1 MIAKRVYKIL
11 SKIRYFKEDIVNNF
25 IFKIMGVNV
34 TGKPKNI
41 RGIVT
46 IRSNCKGSISLG
58 GNITIMSGK
67 KYNIIGNDF
76 RTVFRTIQ
84 NGKIVLGNNVGISNS
99 TIVSAE
105 AVTIEDNVM
114 IGGNCQIFDTD
125 FHPIAYSD
133 RLEHDADGGKSKSIR
148 IKEGAFIGANSM
160 VLKGVTIGRHSVI
173 GAGSVVTKDVPDG
186 EIWAGNP
193 AIYIRKVSE

>member
-1 MIAKRVYKIL
+1 MITKKVYRIL
-11 SKIRYFKEDIVNNF
+11 SEIRYLREDVVNKF

-46 IRSNCKGSISLG
+46 IRSSRKGSINLG
-58 GNITIMSGK
+58 NNVTIMSGK

-76 RTVFRTIQ
+76 RTVFRTLR
-84 NGKIVLGNNVGISNS
+84 NGKIELGSNVGISNS

-105 AVTIEDNVM
+105 TVIIEDNVM

-125 FHPIAYSD
+125 FHPIAYLD
-133 RLEHDADGGKSKSIR
+133 RLEHDAEGGKSKPIR

-160 VLKGVTIGRHSVI
+160 ILKGVTIGRRSVI
-173 GAGSVVTKDVPDG
+173 GAGSVVAKDVPDG

-193 AIYIRKVSE
+193 AVCIRKVRE

>member
-1 MIAKRVYKIL
+1 MLIKNIYRTL
-11 SKIRYFKEDIVNNF
+11 SKIRYFKEDIFNRF

-34 TGKPKNI
+34 LGSPKNI

-46 IRSNCKGSISLG
+46 IRSAQKGSITLG
-58 GNITIMSGK
+58 NHITIMSGK

-84 NGKIVLGNNVGISNS
+84 NGKIVLGDNIGISNS
-99 TIVSAE
+99 TIVSANSII
-105 AVTIEDNVM
+105 IEDNVM

-125 FHPIAYSD
+125 FHPITYFD
-133 RLEHDADGGKSKSIR
+133 RIEHDIEGGVSKPILIR
-148 IKEGAFIGANSM
+148 EGAFIGANSM
-160 VLKGVTIGRHSVI
+160 ILKGITIGKHSVI

-186 EIWAGNP
+186 QVWAGNP
-193 AIYIRKVSE
+193 AKYIKHI

>member
-1 MIAKRVYKIL
+1 MIVKRVYKIF
-11 SKIRYFKEDIVNNF
+11 SKIRYFREDVVNNF

-46 IRSNCKGSISLG
+46 IRSCCKGSISLG
-58 GNITIMSGK
+58 SNVTIMSGK

-76 RTVFRTIQ
+76 RTVFRTLQ
-84 NGKIVLGNNVGISNS
+84 NGKIVLGSNVGISNS

-133 RLEHDADGGKSKSIR
+133 RLEHDADGGKSKPIQ
-148 IKEGAFIGANSM
+148 IKEGAFVGANSM
-160 VLKGVTIGRHSVI
+160 ILKGVTIGRHSVI

-193 AIYIRKVSE
+193 AVCIRKVSE